1 MSRFEKDNEV
11 EELFEDVQKIL
22 DKEHNERK
30 QQIIDM
36 RKALK
41 YKPLSE
47 AQLDK
52 ILKNEDE
59 EELNLKE
66 LIKIEKLKSGKGKK
80 SKKKK
85 RKTKRKPKR
94 KKRKTRR
101 GRK

>member
-1 MSRFEKDNEV
+1 MSQFEKDNK
-11 EELFEDVQKIL
+11 ELYEDVKKIL

-36 RKALK
+36 RKALN
-41 YKPLSE
+41 YEPLSE
-47 AQLDK
+47 AQLVK

-59 EELNLKE
+59 EELILKE

-94 KKRKTRR
+94 KGRKTRR

>member
-1 MSRFEKDNEV
+1 MSQFEEDNK
-11 EELFEDVQKIL
+11 ELYEDVKKIL
-22 DKEHNERK
+22 DKENDERK

-41 YKPLSE
+41 YEPLSE

-59 EELNLKE
+59 EELILKE